1 MARTAQLRAQAV
13 ALVRNLLQ
21 ARRNG
26 NLRREQ
32 AAHVKLAAFCQ
43 RHSCDMQEVI
53 DGATRELK
61 KSIAAAMGG
70 IV

>member
-1 MARTAQLRAQAV
+1 MASTAQLRAQAV
-13 ALVRNLLQ
+13 KLVSNLLL

-32 AAHVKLAAFCQ
+32 AAHVKLATFCE
-43 RHSCDMQEVI
+43 RHGCGLQETI

-70 IV
+70 LV